1 MQCSILLQAVLL
13 LRNNKKKAS
22 RPKPTAIKVFVLPC
36 FQNKILRGTER
47 KNLKESG
54 RCKKVTTHRQM
65 GELEM
70 KNTILRE
77 FSYISSFTSFVFL
90 ECEANNILKLSAHE
104 LTGGIAVEKRGALYL
119 CEKKV
124 IRVCSCWFTL

>member
-1 MQCSILLQAVLL
+1 VFNPSSSCA
-13 LRNNKKKAS
+13 A
-22 RPKPTAIKVFVLPC
+22 TAQQQKRRHLDLNQQQSKFLFYLVFKTK
-36 FQNKILRGTER
+36 FQEGQRG

-54 RCKKVTTHRQM
+54 RCKKVTIHRQM

-119 CEKKV
+119 CEK
-124 IRVCSCWFTL
+124 R